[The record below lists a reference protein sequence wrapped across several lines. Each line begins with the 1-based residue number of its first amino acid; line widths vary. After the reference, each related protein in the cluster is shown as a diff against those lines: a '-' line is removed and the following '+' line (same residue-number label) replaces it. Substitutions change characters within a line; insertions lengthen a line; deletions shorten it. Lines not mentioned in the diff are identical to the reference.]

1 MRNKFSVSKVQ
12 VQSTTVGQCPVSVV
26 ATSSV
31 TLQAHSFIHKF
42 TIENQTPAVRRK
54 SLKKQLKPSF
64 QFPKM
69 DPNERNKLI
78 GVIDS
83 GTNTTR
89 FVVS

>member
-12 VQSTTVGQCPVSVV
+12 VQSTTVGQCPSVV

-42 TIENQTPAVRRK
+42 TIENPTPAVRRK
-54 SLKKQLKPSF
+54 SLKNQLKPSF